1 MNNKLGIQDLALA
14 LAERYG
20 MDQKSAQTFVKTVFE
35 IVEEYVAID
44 KLVKIK
50 GFGTFK
56 LTNVSDRESINV
68 NTGERIVIAGHTK
81 LSFTPDSAL
90 KDAVN
95 QPFSDFETTPLNEST
110 SVEEMERIPTSGEDA
125 SVKEEET
132 NEEIEETVLEVV
144 EESVYEEPTADVVA
158 TMGTESQDD
167 LVEEPEPQQESVVE
181 VSQDDSEESETE
193 QVSEQPEEEDGDA
206 EVEQQEEEEKVTQ
219 VTPRI
224 ETPSVHRPND
234 ENPNYPMAS
243 DIEEHPRTSR
253 GCDRYTWLY
262 TIFIIAMMALAY
274 VAGHYRVLD
283 MVDISIY
290 PETETQETKD
300 ANVTEQKEEPVSAPV
315 QTIVQDSLS
324 ADTTATDTVVSTP
337 KATKTQSVS
346 VTEEDPAEVAKYFP
360 QVPGGEYW
368 IVGDAGYV
376 HHMQVG
382 ETLYRIARKELGSQ
396 DLVQY
401 LIVFNKFEDPNI
413 IHTGDPIRI
422 PKLVKKAKKDLPE
435 DDIEVIIE

>member
-1 MNNKLGIQDLALA
+1 MNNKLGIQDLASA

-95 QPFSDFETTPLNEST
+95 LPFSDFETTPLNETT
-110 SVEEMERIPTSGEDA
+110 SVEEMERIPSTEEEPQT
-125 SVKEEET
+125 KEESGI
-132 NEEIEETVLEVV
+132 NEAEESIIEVV
-144 EESVYEEPTADVVA
+144 EESVYEEPAPNVVGIEA
-158 TMGTESQDD
+158 TETQTGPREES
-167 LVEEPEPQQESVVE
+167 EPEPQPESVVE
-181 VSQDDSEESETE
+181 VSQDDSEELETK
-193 QVSEQPEEEDGDA
+193 QLPEQPEEEDDVA
-206 EVEQQEEEEKVTQ
+206 EVEHEEEKEKVTV
-219 VTPRI
+219 VTPRT
-224 ETPSVHRPND
+224 ETPSAHRPND

-243 DIEEHPRTSR
+243 DIDVQSGTSESNS
-253 GCDRYTWLY
+253 RYTWLY
-262 TIFIIAMMALAY
+262 TIFTISLMALSY

-283 MVDISIY
+283 MVDISVY
-290 PETETQETKD
+290 PETESPETQKT
-300 ANVTEQKEEPVSAPV
+300 VVPEQKEKPVSAPV
-315 QTIVQDSLS
+315 ETIAKDSLS
-324 ADTTATDTVVSTP
+324 AATATKDSVVKTP
-337 KATKTQSVS
+337 VAAKPQQVS
-346 VTEEDPAEVAKYFP
+346 APQEDPAEVAKYYP
-360 QVPGGEYW
+360 QVRGGEYW

-401 LIVFNKFEDPNI
+401 LIVFNKFEDPNV

-422 PKLVKKAKKDLPE
+422 PKLVKKADKDLPN
-435 DDIEVIIE
+435 DDI